1 MAAPKNPHRPAKLTA
16 DQVRQ
21 IRINRNG
28 QTAKQLATGYGVH
41 WRTVE
46 KIRAFETWVNVRIDG

>member
-1 MAAPKNPHRPAKLTA
+1 MAAPKTPHRPAKLTA

-46 KIRAFETWVNVRIDG
+46 KIRAFETWVEA